1 MSRLVKCEN
10 GHFYDADKYA
20 KCPNCS
26 RGAGPKKDV
35 VMEGGISTDLD
46 DVKTVA
52 MNIRGNIKSG
62 RSVRIPKV
70 SGRTVKPSNE
80 ILAKEEQ
87 RMRELQEKIK
97 EHKDSLGEQV
107 TLAKESYEID
117 NDKTVAVHVFEN
129 GIEPVVG
136 WLVCVNG
143 EEKGSNYRLIR
154 GRNRIG

>member
-70 SGRTVKPSNE
+70 SGRTIKPSNE
-80 ILAKEEQ
+80 ILDREEQ
-87 RMRELQEKIK
+87 RRIEKAR
-97 EHKDSLGEQV
+97 QRV
-107 TLAKESYEID
+107 T
-117 NDKTVAVHVFEN
+117 HPVF
-129 GIEPVVG
+129 GKILDYSRSG
-136 WLVCVNG
+136 LC
-143 EEKGSNYRLIR
+143 I
-154 GRNRIG
+154 

>member
-70 SGRTVKPSNE
+70 SGRTIKPSNE
-80 ILAKEEQ
+80 ILDREEQ
-87 RMRELQEKIK
+87 RMRELQEKKQI
-97 EHKDSLGEQV
+97 
-107 TLAKESYEID
+107 
-117 NDKTVAVHVFEN
+117 
-129 GIEPVVG
+129 P
-136 WLVCVNG
+136 
-143 EEKGSNYRLIR
+143 
-154 GRNRIG
+154 

>member
-1 MSRLVKCEN
+1 MMQINMRNVQIAAE
-10 GHFYDADKYA
+10 
-20 KCPNCS
+20 
-26 RGAGPKKDV
+26 GPALKKDV

-129 GIEPVVG
+129 G
-136 WLVCVNG
+136 L
-143 EEKGSNYRLIR
+143 SR
-154 GRNRIG
+154 